1 MKALYL
7 HSLGMKE
14 DGSFGLAPEDLLA
27 RLEDIHADGL
37 DGRANKAYLTPEFA
51 AELAKRDLSLAIW
64 TVDDVETAE
73 YFINTVHPEAITSNR
88 AAYLQGVIDLGKEC

>member
-1 MKALYL
+1 MQALYL
-7 HSLGMKE
+7 HSLGMKD
-14 DGSFGLAPEDLLA
+14 DGSLVLAPAELLA
-27 RLEDIHADGL
+27 LHEDIHADGL
-37 DGRANKAYLTPEFA
+37 DGRANKNYLTPEFA

-88 AAYLQGVIDLGKEC
+88 AAYLQGVIDLGQEQ